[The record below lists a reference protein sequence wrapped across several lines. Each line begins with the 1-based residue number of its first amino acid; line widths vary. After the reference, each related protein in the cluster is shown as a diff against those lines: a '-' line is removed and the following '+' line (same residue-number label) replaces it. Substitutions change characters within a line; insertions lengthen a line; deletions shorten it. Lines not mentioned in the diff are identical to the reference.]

1 MKEKEVKEERGRR
14 GVFNLLSTGE
24 QGRKGEK
31 VQARQTSKRG
41 NFRKGG
47 EG

>member
-1 MKEKEVKEERGRR
+1 MKEERGKH
-14 GVFNLLSTGE
+14 GVFNLQSTGE
-24 QGRKGEK
+24 QGREGEK

-41 NFRKGG
+41 KFRKGG